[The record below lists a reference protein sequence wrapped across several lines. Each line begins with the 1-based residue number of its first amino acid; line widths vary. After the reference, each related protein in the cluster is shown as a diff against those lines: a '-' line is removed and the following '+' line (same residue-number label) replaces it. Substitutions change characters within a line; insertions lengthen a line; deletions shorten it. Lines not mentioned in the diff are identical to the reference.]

1 MLESPEL
8 EFIMEA
14 HNGLSAKIVQ
24 EAGTSWLIWN
34 FNVGLI
40 NKVDMVCLSPV
51 GYGCKHEVC
60 SVIRN
65 ERSSTTP
72 NSTPEPRSLFGPR
85 SPSSR
90 RAGARVPP
98 YTPPPLG
105 YRGNP
110 INRTLNIVI
119 SVTVALP
126 VSKSD
131 WGASLSHSPAKLRI
145 DLYRTIFH
153 L

>member
-1 MLESPEL
+1 MNNNILEKPDVFPDKGLPNNQAQDVTNYL
-8 EFIMEA
+8 ETDRQ
-14 HNGLSAKIVQ
+14 S
-24 EAGTSWLIWN
+24 
-34 FNVGLI
+34 
-40 NKVDMVCLSPV
+40 
-51 GYGCKHEVC
+51 YCKHEVC

-65 ERSSTTP
+65 ERSFTTP